1 MRFSSRI
8 PRIRKPSRAIAVFSL
23 GSVIFPVFIFA
34 QSALPADSV
43 LLDEYRKSVEEG
55 KNLEL
60 QMQALEKRIAEYK
73 ARTNNDGLIEDIKK
87 KIKIV
92 NPYPPNAAFEDQM
105 RTRLARQ
112 FATVPDIQKRLT
124 PVNLRYDIREVAP
137 GQTDYVFRGTNRWM
151 EPQDFNMVVQGPNEE
166 ELLNTLRHEGEHP
179 YIAFQ
184 AGCPVAKGIEEG
196 LATFFGE
203 KPKYIAQHYRD
214 LAAYPRM
221 FPVSQLYA
229 MKEYP
234 KDGTTILM
242 YHESTALAEF
252 LYRTLEANLGSEKQ
266 QNAYRNIMIGFA
278 LTAQSKGLDAAMRE
292 YQGQFG
298 FNDVSVAQLEQQFR
312 GFVEKRI
319 QEVGPAP
326 KVK

>member
-1 MRFSSRI
+1 MSLLGRTRKIHNPFRRI
-8 PRIRKPSRAIAVFSL
+8 VAFSL
-23 GSVIFPVFIFA
+23 GSVVFPVFIFA
-34 QSALPADSV
+34 QSAVSADSV
-43 LLDEYRKSVEEG
+43 LLEAYRKSIEEG

-92 NPYPPNAAFEDQM
+92 NPYAPNAAFEDQM

-112 FATVPDIQKRLT
+112 LATVPDIQKRLT
-124 PVNLRYDIREVAP
+124 LVNLRYDVREFAP
-137 GQTDYVFRGTNRWM
+137 GQTDYVFRGTDTWM

-166 ELLNTLRHEGEHP
+166 EILNTLKHEGEHP
-179 YIAFQ
+179 CIAFQ

-203 KPKYIAQHYRD
+203 KPKYVAQHYRD

-221 FPVSQLYA
+221 FSVGHLYA

-234 KDGTTILM
+234 KDGTTMLM

-266 QNAYRNIMIGFA
+266 QNAYRNIMIGFT
-278 LTAQSKGLDAAMRE
+278 LTAQSKGLDVAMRE

-298 FNDVSVAQLEQQFR
+298 FNNISVAQLEQQFR